1 MARILVPCLR
11 ALRYR
16 RMDYAFMFP
25 PATLSL
31 DTAIANYKRYCSG
44 EQAWMLRW
52 LVIAAPDVEY
62 VPRDLEG
69 LLAVLSDADEPRA
82 AAIEAKRVIRAER
95 AMYCEV
101 SLSEL
106 DKLQRA
112 GCFAK
117 FRTGGL

>member
-11 ALRYR
+11 ALLDRLI
-16 RMDYAFMFP
+16 DYAGMFP

-62 VPRDLEG
+62 VHRDLDG
-69 LLAVLSDADEPRA
+69 LLAVLSDADELRA
-82 AAIEAKRVIRAER
+82 AAIEAKRVIRTEG

-101 SLSEL
+101 CVSEV
-106 DKLQRA
+106 DQLQR
-112 GCFAK
+112 
-117 FRTGGL
+117 